1 MLLAYDKT
9 LMSYD
14 LKLRVPSGVAAH
26 LSFALEKDRIEVV
39 TIKADVWV
47 IAFRL

>member
-1 MLLAYDKT
+1 
-9 LMSYD
+9 MSYD
-14 LKLRVPSGVAAH
+14 LKLGVPSRVAARS
-26 LSFALEKDRIEVV
+26 SFALEKDRIEVV